1 MIHSSGGTGEYQS
14 EGAEVLAEFLQETAS
29 SLTYLNL
36 DFNELGDDG
45 VAVLVEA
52 FSASRNALEV
62 LSLNGNEIESSG
74 AKALVRTDFP
84 KLKLLSLDDN
94 MEVVKDHL
102 KSKYGSVVFFGE
114 DDDEGEAAEPDNDME
129 TLLQQFAAAKL

>member
-1 MIHSSGGTGEYQS
+1 MS
-14 EGAEVLAEFLQETAS
+14 S

-52 FSASRNALEV
+52 FSATRNVLEV
-62 LSLNGNEIESSG
+62 LSLNGNEIESAG

-84 KLKLLSLDDN
+84 NLKHLSLDDN
-94 MEVVKDHL
+94 IDIVKDHL
-102 KSKYGSVVFFGE
+102 KSKYGEIVVFGD
-114 DDDEGEAAEPDNDME
+114 DDDEEDELEPDSDMD